1 MEVAMASSVSE
12 RIVQIQQSLS
22 PTPKTSGESL
32 REEHAVVD
40 AAADSSSSWT
50 TVDQESDLAH
60 LIRSCRKIG
69 ETPVIGVT
77 RLDTWTNASQQSFLR
92 FSYLVE
98 SALQSTSTIRVVP
111 WNVANETAPSTLL
124 SLGSS
129 ETKFDSTL
137 ISRMLRELQIWKKQ
151 SGLVIV
157 ELGMLNANV
166 SSSIGPWCNAIFL
179 LTHGKLPQPSLTG
192 RQLSLWRQKGL
203 PLTAAIHAA

>member
-1 MEVAMASSVSE
+1 MASSVSE

-22 PTPKTSGESL
+22 PTPKTSVESL
-32 REEHAVVD
+32 RVEHAVAD
-40 AAADSSSSWT
+40 TAADSSSSWT
-50 TVDQESDLAH
+50 TAEQESDLAH

-77 RLDTWTNASQQSFLR
+77 RLDTWTNASQESFLR
-92 FSYLVE
+92 FSYLIE
-98 SALQSTSTIRVVP
+98 SVLQSTATIRVVP
-111 WNVANETAPSTLL
+111 WNVASDTVPSTLL

-157 ELGMLNANV
+157 ELGMLNADV
-166 SSSIGPWCNAIFL
+166 SSSIGPWCNSIFL
-179 LTHGKLPQPSLTG
+179 LTHGKLPHPSLTG
-192 RQLSLWRQKGL
+192 RQLSLWQQKGL
-203 PLTAAIHAA
+203 PVTAAIHAA